1 MKQLPSVRPAR
12 PGDARAIV
20 AMIGEL
26 ADYER
31 LSAELHAD
39 AGRLEQHLFG
49 HHRFAEALVGELDE
63 RVAGYALFFH
73 SYSTFLTTPGI
84 FLEDLFVRRADRGC
98 GLGRALLAEV
108 ARLAVER
115 GCARLEWAVLDWNR
129 PAIDFYRSLGA
140 VPVEG
145 WTTYRV
151 VGGALERLASFA

>member
-1 MKQLPSVRPAR
+1 MRNGPNVRPAR
-12 PGDARAIV
+12 PGDARVIV
-20 AMIGEL
+20 SMIGEL
-26 ADYER
+26 ADYEH
-31 LSAELHAD
+31 LSAELRAD
-39 AGRLEQHLFG
+39 PVRLERHLFG
-49 HHRFAEALVGELDE
+49 PHRFAEALIGELDE

-84 FLEDLFVRRADRGC
+84 YLEDLLVRRADRGR

-129 PAIDFYRSLGA
+129 PAIEFYRSLGA

-145 WTTYRV
+145 WTTYRLI
-151 VGGALERLASFA
+151 GGALERLAALA